1 MGYLD
6 TVVGTAKEQLR
17 HVAGAVAHRTGL
29 REQSQSVTIS
39 ADPQT
44 VQQLFG
50 DPGRLSEV
58 LGDIAEVQ
66 HTGGDDTFRWIFRQ
80 GPLDGASWDSVLIAD
95 SGRLRFVDADQSGGT
110 GSEISLEFS
119 AAPRDRGTEV
129 TLRVKSPA
137 PGLLSGALAFKALYR
152 ARALLQTGEIPTIR
166 KNPSARKSAR

>member
-6 TVVGTAKEQLR
+6 TVVDTAKEQLR
-17 HVAGAVAHRTGL
+17 HVAGAVANRTGH
-29 REQSQSVTIS
+29 REQSQSVTIRS
-39 ADPQT
+39 DPET
-44 VQQLFG
+44 VQQLFR

-66 HTGGDDTFRWIFRQ
+66 QTGGDHFRWVFRQ
-80 GPLDGASWDSVLIAD
+80 GPLDGASWDSVLVAD
-95 SGRLRFVDADQSGGT
+95 SGQLRFVDAGQKGAT
-110 GSEISLEFS
+110 GSGIILDFNE
-119 AAPRDRGTEV
+119 APRGQGTEV

-137 PGLLSGALAFKALYR
+137 PALLSGALAFKALYR